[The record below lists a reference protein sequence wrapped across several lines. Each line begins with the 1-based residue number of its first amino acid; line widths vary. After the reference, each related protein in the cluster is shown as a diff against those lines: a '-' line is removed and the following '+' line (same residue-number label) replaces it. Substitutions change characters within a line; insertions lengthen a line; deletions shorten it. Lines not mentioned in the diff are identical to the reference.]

1 MILAVILTWKKC
13 RKNSE
18 WVERS
23 EQEALNEKWKR
34 KLILFRKKKT
44 KKKANGAKKLSKAN
58 SEFEDNLAKKLNC
71 WSFLKSNIL
80 I

>member
-1 MILAVILTWKKC
+1 MILAVFLTGKKY

-34 KLILFRKKKT
+34 KLILFRKKT
-44 KKKANGAKKLSKAN
+44 TNGAKNCQKPIQSLKIIWRK
-58 SEFEDNLAKKLNC
+58 NLIAGH
-71 WSFLKSNIL
+71 F
-80 I
+80 

>member
-1 MILAVILTWKKC
+1 MILTVILTGKKY

-34 KLILFRKKKT
+34 KLILFRKKT
-44 KKKANGAKKLSKAN
+44 KKTNGAKNCQKPIQSLKIIWRK
-58 SEFEDNLAKKLNC
+58 NLIACHFLN
-71 WSFLKSNIL
+71 L
-80 I
+80 IF

>member
-1 MILAVILTWKKC
+1 MILTVILTGKKY

-34 KLILFRKKKT
+34 KLILFRKKK
-44 KKKANGAKKLSKAN
+44 KKTERSKKLSKAN
-58 SEFEDNLAKKLNC
+58 SKFEDNLAKKFNC
-71 WSFLKSNIL
+71 IHFKNL
-80 I
+80 IF